1 MSGHAETERKINAR
15 IAELL
20 LRMPDYVKKYVRS
33 IRNSTSPRTQ
43 YEYLL
48 DIAALLDYISGPAPY
63 PALDALDGLDKEFF
77 EEYME
82 TLLAYEKD
90 GRVRT
95 NGRAS
100 LQRKLVS
107 LRRFFGYLYKNNMI
121 RDNPISKVEMPKV
134 GKKAIIRL
142 ENGEPARLLD
152 AVARTDGLTDKQED
166 YARKQSC
173 RDAAIIS
180 LLLATGMRVSELA
193 ELDVSDIDMD
203 KCQARIVRK
212 GGNESVVYFSD
223 TARDALAAWLDDRA
237 LTLADNADKEP
248 ALFLSSRKTRM
259 SVRAIQQ
266 MVRKHAARAVPLKRI
281 TPHKLRATFATELY
295 KATGDIYLVADAL
308 GHSDVNT
315 TKEHYADLSTD
326 RKESIRNLVNY
337 KK

>member
-20 LRMPDYVKKYVRS
+20 PRMPDYVRKYVRS

-48 DIAALLDYISGPAPY
+48 DITALLDYISGPAPY
-63 PALDALDGLDKEFF
+63 PALDALGGLDKEFF
-77 EEYME
+77 EAYME
-82 TLLAYEKD
+82 TLLSYEKD

-107 LRRFFGYLYKNNMI
+107 LRRFFGYLYKNDMI

-152 AVARTDGLTDKQED
+152 TVARTDGLTNKQED

-223 TARDALAAWLDDRA
+223 TARDALTAWLDDRT

-295 KATGDIYLVADAL
+295 KVTGDIYLVADAL

-326 RKESIRNLVNY
+326 RKESIRNLVDY

>member
-20 LRMPDYVKKYVRS
+20 ARMPDYVKKYVRS

-48 DIAALLDYISGPAPY
+48 DIAALLDYISGPTPY
-63 PALDALDGLDKEFF
+63 PGLDILGSLNKDFF

-82 TLLAYEKD
+82 TLLSYEKN
-90 GRVRT
+90 GQVRT

-107 LRRFFGYLYKNNMI
+107 LRRFFRYLYKNDMI

-152 AVARTDGLTDKQED
+152 AVAHPDGLTGKQED
-166 YARKQSC
+166 YAKKQSG

-180 LLLATGMRVSELA
+180 LLLVTGMRVSELA

-223 TARDALAAWLDDRA
+223 MARDALAAWLDDRA
-237 LTLADNADKEP
+237 LALADDADKEP
-248 ALFLSSRKTRM
+248 ALFLSSRRTRM

-266 MVRKHAARAVPLKRI
+266 MVRKHAARAVPLKHI

-326 RKESIRNLVNY
+326 RKESVRNLIDY

>member
-20 LRMPDYVKKYVRS
+20 PRMPDYVKKYVRS

-63 PALDALDGLDKEFF
+63 PDLDALGGLDKEFF

-193 ELDVSDIDMD
+193 ELDMSDIDMD

-223 TARDALAAWLDDRA
+223 TARDALAAWLDDRTLA
-237 LTLADNADKEP
+237 LADNADKEP

-266 MVRKHAARAVPLKRI
+266 MVKKHAARAVPLKHI

-326 RKESIRNLVNY
+326 RKESIRNLIDY